1 MKTAAELD
9 ARSLCF
15 IPADVRVSHEAAL
28 LADDVA
34 ASVASG
40 ASGARKAGR
49 AAGIH
54 PRRVP

>member
-1 MKTAAELD
+1 MKTAAEFD

-40 ASGARKAGR
+40 ARKAGR